1 MDKLFPWLIN
11 MINVNISDTANIDNE
26 ASVV

>member
-1 MDKLFPWLIN
+1 MMDNLFTWLIN

-26 ASVV
+26 ASV